1 MIFYKSLIF
10 LLFDKFGEKVL
21 LNYYQILYRIVYSQR
36 LLLSKIDPDSRK
48 LREFPIKYFNL
59 IKNAKDKA
67 ELSDLKALAIKNTAS
82 IGDEPPVKLD
92 NDVFNFIK
100 GNVNGK

>member
-1 MIFYKSLIF
+1 MYLNIFNN
-10 LLFDKFGEKVL
+10 DC
-21 LNYYQILYRIVYSQR
+21 
-36 LLLSKIDPDSRK
+36 
-48 LREFPIKYFNL
+48 KYFNL
-59 IKNAKDKA
+59 IKNAKEKA